1 MLAQRRVIG
10 NPIHEALR
18 VRGIPTKSYYQEA
31 ELDSE
36 VAQERL
42 AILKLFVNRGDRIAL
57 RWLLGLGSVDF
68 RSGAYGKVRAHCER
82 TGDVPWEVM
91 NRLASGELRIAH
103 CHHLVGRFH
112 AVQNELRY
120 LEEHSSVED
129 FVGRW
134 LRDEFVEVGELRLLV
149 ANLLPDV
156 EGPED
161 LLSKIVEA
169 VSQPE
174 IPPDVA
180 EVRIMSLHK
189 SKGLSSGCV
198 NGLLPSE
205 PDRGTPAA
213 QRQATLEEQRR
224 RIRRLIGLEPSF

>member
-1 MLAQRRVIG
+1 VNIG
-10 NPIHEALR
+10 IRATGRGGAL
-18 VRGIPTKSYYQEA
+18 Q
-31 ELDSE
+31 L
-36 VAQERL
+36 
-42 AILKLFVNRGDRIAL
+42 
-57 RWLLGLGSVDF
+57 
-68 RSGAYGKVRAHCER
+68 
-82 TGDVPWEVM
+82 
-91 NRLASGELRIAH
+91 
-103 CHHLVGRFH
+103 
-112 AVQNELRY
+112 
-120 LEEHSSVED
+120 
-129 FVGRW
+129 
-134 LRDEFVEVGELRLLV
+134 EFVEVGELRLLV

-189 SKGLSSGCV
+189 SKGLSSPVVVIAGCV